1 MAVQRGIPAVQRPV
15 DPLGVGGADQAVPV
29 GVQRLQGGLVGA
41 GNAGVV
47 VQQQQGLGA
56 VFRALA
62 EPEIQPAQGAFA
74 HQAVCDAARHALHQ
88 GQQVFVLGISGAGQI
103 QNAQDVACGRKNRRG
118 IAAEDAVAGQKVLG
132 PMDAHGPAVVQG
144 GADGIGAAQ
153 GLGPADTGL
162 QRDAAGFVLET
173 VAAALVQDQA
183 AGIGQ
188 QHHAM

>member
-56 VFRALA
+56 VVWPLA
-62 EPEIQPAQGAFA
+62 EAEIQPAQRAFA
-74 HQAVCDAARHALHQ
+74 HEAVCDAARHALYQ
-88 GQQVFVLGISGAGQI
+88 GQQMFVQAIGGTGQI
-103 QNAQDVACGRKNRRG
+103 QDAKNVAGGREDRGG
-118 IAAEDAVAGQKVLG
+118 IAAEDAVAGQKVLC
-132 PMDAHGPAVVQG
+132 PMDAHGTAVMQG
-144 GADGIGAAQ
+144 GADGIGATQ
-153 GLGPADTGL
+153 GLGPADAGL
-162 QRDAAGFVLET
+162 QRNAAGFVLET
-173 VAAALVQDQA
+173 VAATLVQDQA